1 MRTTVDLPD
10 ELLEEARKVTDS
22 KTMRETLILGL
33 QELIKKSKRERL
45 LSLAGKIQID
55 VDPSVSRGR
64 GRSRKSR

>member
-10 ELLEEARKVTDS
+10 DLLDDARKATDA

-33 QELIKKSKRERL
+33 RELIKKDKRERL

-55 VDPSVSRGR
+55 FDPSVSRGR

>member
-1 MRTTVDLPD
+1 
-10 ELLEEARKVTDS
+10 
-22 KTMRETLILGL
+22 MRETLILGL

-55 VDPSVSRGR
+55 FDPSVSRGR